1 MYKFIYILVALL
13 FSITAYT
20 QNTVEGTILDDEND
34 RAIFGATVYFPQL
47 EKSAMTNI
55 DGAFRINNVAPG
67 TYQMVISSLGY
78 ATTTINVQVPLTQ
91 ALEVRIE
98 TSAIEMEAVIVS
110 TPFHRLQSE
119 NVVLVTRETME
130 NLNRSA
136 SINLAEGISQLPG
149 VESVTTG
156 SGIGK
161 PVIRGLSSNRVL
173 VYTQGV
179 RLENQ
184 QYGDEHG
191 LGLSSSGIESVEVI
205 KGPAS
210 LLYGSDALGGVLY
223 FNPEKYIAADSL
235 QVDGRF
241 SYHTNTL
248 GNEGNLGFK
257 TSGERF
263 RFLVRGNY
271 AEHSDYETGDGI
283 RVTNSRYDEID
294 LKTGIGFQDEK
305 YRGDL
310 RYNYNNS
317 NIGIPE
323 ELGEQSTS
331 KEMLLPYQQV
341 DNHILSLDNRFF
353 FKNSSLD
360 LRVGYLFNNRK
371 EYEDHHH
378 HEEESEEEHE
388 EHEEEE
394 GEEGEEEH
402 PALEMHLETLN
413 YDIKY
418 NTPKWGNFE
427 TILGVQGMAQTN
439 SNFGEEILIP
449 NATLRD
455 IGVLATT
462 HYHLEKIDFQA
473 GIRVDNRSLKTKEHG
488 NVGEDEYF
496 APIERDFTSFNGA
509 LGTKFNIT
517 NSLIARL
524 NGATGF
530 RAPNLAELTA
540 NGSHEGTNRYEIGN
554 PDLENEQNFQL
565 DVALELR
572 NRHFEIFTNA
582 FYNKMNDYI
591 YLNPTGEF
599 IDENPVFEYF
609 QDDAR
614 LYGGEAGLHI
624 HPHRIHWLHIESSV
638 EFVKGERDNGN
649 ALPLIPA
656 TSFTNTLRLELDKR
670 AFLENSFAFI
680 TGKTTSKQNDISE
693 FETYT
698 PGYTLV
704 SAGLGGQF
712 LVADQTIGFRISGSN
727 LFDKTY
733 ISHLSRLKPDG
744 IPKMGRNI
752 SLSLN
757 AVF

>member
-1 MYKFIYILVALL
+1 MNKFLLVVVAML
-13 FSITAYT
+13 FSTLANS
-20 QNTVEGTILDDEND
+20 QNTIEGTVIDNETN
-34 RAIFGATVYFPQL
+34 RPVYGATIYFPQL
-47 EKSAMTNI
+47 ERSGITNI
-55 DGAFRINNVAPG
+55 DGVFRINNISAG
-67 TYQMVISSLGY
+67 RHQMVVSSLGF
-78 ATTTINVQVPLTQ
+78 ASTTVIVAVPLTG
-91 ALEVRIE
+91 ALEIRME

-119 NVVLVTRETME
+119 NVVLVARETME
-130 NLNRSA
+130 NLNRTGSL
-136 SINLAEGISQLPG
+136 NLAEGISQIPG

-223 FNPEKYIAADSL
+223 FNPERFAAGDSL
-235 QVDGRF
+235 SVDGRF
-241 SYHTNTL
+241 TYHSNTL
-248 GNEGNLGFK
+248 GTEGNLGFK

-271 AEHSDYETGDGI
+271 AAHSDYETGNGI

-294 LKTGIGFQDEK
+294 LKTGIGFQDNK

-353 FKNSSLD
+353 FNNSSLD

-371 EYEDHHH
+371 EFED
-378 HEEESEEEHE
+378 EHD
-388 EHEEEE
+388 HGEEEE
-394 GEEGEEEH
+394 NDEEEEDDEH

-418 NTPKWGNFE
+418 NAPKWGNFE
-427 TILGVQGMAQTN
+427 TIFGVQGMFQTN
-439 SNFGEEILIP
+439 TNFGEEILIP
-449 NATLRD
+449 NATVRD

-462 HYHLEKIDFQA
+462 HYHLDKIDFQA
-473 GIRVDNRSLKTKEHG
+473 GVRIDNRSLKTQEHG
-488 NVGEDEYF
+488 DAGEDEYF
-496 APIERDFTSFNGA
+496 APVERDFTSFNGA

-517 NSLIARL
+517 RSFIARI
-524 NGATGF
+524 NGASGF

-572 NRHFEIFTNA
+572 NRHFEVFTNA
-582 FYNKMNDYI
+582 FYNKMNNYI

-599 IDENPVFEYF
+599 IDEDPVYNYL

-614 LYGGEAGLHI
+614 LYGGEAGIHI

-638 EFVKGERDNGN
+638 EYVKGERDNGQP
-649 ALPLIPA
+649 LPLIPA
-656 TSFTNTLRLELDKR
+656 TSYTNTLRLEWDKR
-670 AFLENSFAFI
+670 AFLEDSYAFI
-680 TGKTTSKQNDISE
+680 TAKTTSRQNNVSE
-693 FETYT
+693 FETVT
-698 PGYTLV
+698 PGYTLL
-704 SAGLGGQF
+704 SAGLGGHF
-712 LVADQTIGFRISGSN
+712 LISNQRIGFRISGSN
-727 LFDKTY
+727 LLNKTY

-744 IPKMGRNI
+744 IPNMGRNI

-757 AVF
+757 AIF

>member
-1 MYKFIYILVALL
+1 MNKFLFFIAAML
-13 FSITAYT
+13 FSTLAYS
-20 QNTVEGTILDDEND
+20 QNTIEGKILDIETNQP
-34 RAIFGATVYFPQL
+34 IFGATVYFPQL
-47 EKSAMTNI
+47 EKSGMTNI
-55 DGAFRINNVAPG
+55 EGSFRINNVFPG
-67 TYQMVISSLGY
+67 TYQMIISSLGY
-78 ATTTINVQVPLTQ
+78 ATTTINVPVPLKQ
-91 ALEVRIE
+91 PLEVHIQ

-119 NVVLVTRETME
+119 NVVPVTRETIE
-130 NLNRSA
+130 NLGRTA
-136 SINLAEGISQLPG
+136 SINLAESISQLPG

-223 FNPEKYIAADSL
+223 FNPEKYASADSL
-235 QVDGRF
+235 QIDGRF
-241 SYHTNTL
+241 NYHTNTL
-248 GNEGNLGFK
+248 GTEGNLGFK

-263 RFLVRGNY
+263 RFLARGNY
-271 AEHSDYETGDGI
+271 AAHSDYETGDGV

-294 LKTGIGFQDEK
+294 VKTGIGFQDEK
-305 YRGDL
+305 FRGDL

-323 ELGEQSTS
+323 EIGEQSTS

-341 DNHILSLDNRFF
+341 DNHILSFDNRFF
-353 FKNSSLD
+353 FQNSSLD
-360 LRVGYLFNNRK
+360 LKVGYLFNNRK
-371 EYEDHHH
+371 EFEDHHH
-378 HEEESEEEHE
+378 HDEEEEEHE
-388 EHEEEE
+388 EENEEEEE
-394 GEEGEEEH
+394 GEEDH

-427 TILGVQGMAQTN
+427 TIIGIQGMSQSNTN
-439 SNFGEEILIP
+439 YGEEILIP

-462 HYHLEKIDFQA
+462 HYHLDKIDFQA
-473 GIRVDNRSLKTKEHG
+473 GIRVDNRNLKSEEHG
-488 NVGEDEYF
+488 ESGEEEYF

-517 NSLIARL
+517 NSLIARI
-524 NGATGF
+524 NGASGF

-582 FYNKMNDYI
+582 FYNKMNNYI
-591 YLNPTGEF
+591 YLNPTGEL
-599 IDENPVFEYF
+599 IEENPVFNYL

-638 EFVKGERDNGN
+638 ELVKGERDNGD

-656 TSFTNTLRLELDKR
+656 TSFTNTLRLEWGKR
-670 AFLENSFAFI
+670 YLLENSYAFI
-680 TGKTTSKQNDISE
+680 TAKTTNEQNDVSE
-693 FETYT
+693 FETIT
-698 PGYTLV
+698 PGYTLL

-712 LVADQTIGFRISGSN
+712 LLGGQNLGFRLSGSN
-727 LFDKTY
+727 LLNKSY

-744 IPKMGRNI
+744 ISNMGRNI
-752 SLSLN
+752 SLSIS
-757 AVF
+757 AQF